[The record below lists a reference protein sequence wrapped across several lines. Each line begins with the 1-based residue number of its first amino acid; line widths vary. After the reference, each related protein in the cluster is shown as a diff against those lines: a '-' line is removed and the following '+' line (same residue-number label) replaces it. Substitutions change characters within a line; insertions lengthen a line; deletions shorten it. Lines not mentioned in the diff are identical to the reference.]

1 MDNRHEVREFL
12 MSRRAKVTPA
22 QVGLP
27 AGRGRRVPG
36 LRRSEVAMLVGV
48 SVEYY
53 SRLERG
59 AVRGASTAV
68 LNAVADTLR
77 LDDAER
83 AHLFDLAR
91 AADGVPASGRRRRRA
106 TKPAAISP
114 SLAWTLEAITDAV
127 AFVRNPR
134 TDVLATNALGRAFY
148 SPLIGDAGRVP
159 NLARFLF
166 LDPASRD
173 FYPDWDRFAQM
184 SVAVI
189 RTEAGRDP
197 HDRALQDL
205 VGELSTHSQTF
216 RSLWGAHDVHVLGAG
231 TKRFHHPEVGELVL
245 AHEELAVTAEPGLML
260 MIYTAEPGSPS
271 AERLRLLG
279 SLCLDHRHADDGKAV
294 GRGRL
299 RRVEREGDAR
309 PRAGQV
315 QGDPG
320 RADTFSGVRR
330 GQ

>member
-22 QVGLP
+22 QAGIP

-36 LRRSEVAMLVGV
+36 LRRSEVAMLAGV

-68 LNAVADTLR
+68 LNAIADTLH

-91 AADGVPASGRRRRRA
+91 AADGVPASGRRRGRA
-106 TKPAAISP
+106 AKQATVRPG
-114 SLAWTLEAITDAV
+114 LAWTLEAITGAV
-127 AFVRNPR
+127 AFVRNAR
-134 TDVLATNALGRAFY
+134 TDVLAANTLGRAFY
-148 SPLIGDAGRVP
+148 APLIGDAGRVP

-166 LDPASRD
+166 LDPVARD

-184 SVAVI
+184 SVAML

-197 HDRALQDL
+197 HDRGMQDL
-205 VGELSTHSQTF
+205 VGELSTRSETF
-216 RSLWGAHDVHVLGAG
+216 RRLWGAHDVHVLGAG
-231 TKRFHHPEVGELVL
+231 TKRFRHPEVGEVVLV
-245 AHEELAVTAEPGLML
+245 HEELAITAEPGLML
-260 MIYTAEPGSPS
+260 IIYTAEPGSAS
-271 AERLRLLG
+271 AERLGLLA
-279 SLCLDHRHADDGKAV
+279 SLAT
-294 GRGRL
+294 
-299 RRVEREGDAR
+299 E
-309 PRAGQV
+309 PSRAATVLG
-315 QGDPG
+315 GG
-320 RADTFSGVRR
+320 
-330 GQ
+330 